1 MGVQNI
7 MKSFESAI
15 NLVPIISQNYV
26 KTFSQNQNL
35 SFIYV
40 NKTNNLIF
48 KLSQIYGKNANLKF
62 DNINPRKSQALKDNS
77 FKPNFISVKII
88 F

>member
-1 MGVQNI
+1 MSWLLCSRVHQGDSTLN
-7 MKSFESAI
+7 M
-15 NLVPIISQNYV
+15 
-26 KTFSQNQNL
+26 
-35 SFIYV
+35 
-40 NKTNNLIF
+40 NKTNNLIS

-62 DNINPRKSQALKDNS
+62 DNINPRKSQVLKDNS